1 MAEEARAESAEGGA
15 EAASGGGKKKLVM
28 LVVAVL
34 VLLGG
39 GAGVAWKLGL
49 LGGQGEHAD
58 GKDHGEPAAAAEGE
72 HGGGHGEGGAG
83 AVAGMGA
90 LIPLDPFIANLS
102 DEDGRRYLKA
112 TLSVEFFKPVAPAEF
127 TQRLPQVRDLMLTLF
142 SSKTFSEVR
151 TPQGKAVLRDEIV
164 TRLNHAL
171 RADAVKAVY
180 FTEFIV
186 Q

>member
-1 MAEEARAESAEGGA
+1 MAEEAHAESAEAGA
-15 EAASGGGKKKLVM
+15 EASGGGGKKKLVI
-28 LVVAVL
+28 LVAAVV

-39 GAGVAWKLGL
+39 GGGVAWKLGL
-49 LGGQGEHAD
+49 FGGGKAEHAD
-58 GKDHGEPAAAAEGE
+58 AKEHGAEPTDAAEGE
-72 HGGGHGEGGAG
+72 HGGGDGGHG

-90 LIPLDPFIANLS
+90 LVPLDPFIANLS

-142 SSKTFSEVR
+142 SSKTFAEVR

-171 RADAVKAVY
+171 RSDAVKAVY

>member
-1 MAEEARAESAEGGA
+1 MAEEAHAERADGGA
-15 EAASGGGKKKLVM
+15 EAAGGGGRKKLVV
-28 LVVAVL
+28 LVAAVL
-34 VLLGG
+34 LLLGG
-39 GAGVAWKLGL
+39 GGGVAWKLGF
-49 LGGQGEHAD
+49 LGAKAKHAEA
-58 GKDHGEPAAAAEGE
+58 KDLGAEPANAAAGGE
-72 HGGGHGEGGAG
+72 HGGAAASGAAG
-83 AVAGMGA
+83 AGMGA
-90 LIPLDPFIANLS
+90 LVPLDPFIANLS

-112 TLSVEFFKPVAPAEF
+112 TLSVEFFRPAAPPEF

-142 SSKTFSEVR
+142 SSKTFAEVR

-171 RADAVKAVY
+171 RTDAVKAVY

>member
-1 MAEEARAESAEGGA
+1 MAEEARAERAEGGA
-15 EAASGGGKKKLVM
+15 ETAGGGKKKLV
-28 LVVAVL
+28 
-34 VLLGG
+34 VLLGVVVVLLGAG
-39 GAGVAWKLGL
+39 GGVAWKLGL
-49 LGGQGEHAD
+49 LGGTASHANA
-58 GKDHGEPAAAAEGE
+58 GGAQSEESAAAADGGE
-72 HGGGHGEGGAG
+72 RGEGAARAG
-83 AVAGMGA
+83 TVAGMGA

-112 TLSVEFFKPVAPAEF
+112 TLSVEFFKPVAPPEF

-171 RADAVKAVY
+171 RTDAVKAVY